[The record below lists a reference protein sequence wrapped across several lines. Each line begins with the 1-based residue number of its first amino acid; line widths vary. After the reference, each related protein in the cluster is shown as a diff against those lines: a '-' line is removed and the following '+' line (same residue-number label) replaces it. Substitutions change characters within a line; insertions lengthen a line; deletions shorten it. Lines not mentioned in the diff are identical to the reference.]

1 MSIATKLNE
10 FLDAFNISASSFA
23 KAIGVSA
30 ATISQIRS
38 ENYKGDVKSVSEKIE
53 KYINN
58 FSKNSPNP
66 IPKDEIYQSA
76 DLNTARYI
84 IESAV
89 NEREMA
95 LIYGMAGSGKT
106 TILKEYEKS
115 TPNAILI
122 EATAHTNARALIL
135 FLIAKLKIETKG
147 DLDARLRTL
156 CAYLKNAD
164 KVILIDEAEHL
175 PLRALE
181 DLRRIHDFS
190 GVALI
195 LCGTEVLLRN
205 LIGKSEKFSQLYSRI
220 GSKYVMEGLSK
231 DECEKAFC
239 KGIYEY
245 TNGNFRSSAKLYKR
259 AKSLANANK
268 TTLNDQ
274 NAAQLI
280 ASASQMVILG

>member
-58 FSKNSPNP
+58 FAKPS
-66 IPKDEIYQSA
+66 PKDEIYQSA

-115 TPNAILI
+115 APNAILI

-135 FLIAKLKIETKG
+135 FLIAKLKIEAKG

-205 LIGKSEKFSQLYSRI
+205 LLDTSPL
-220 GSKYVMEGLSK
+220 
-231 DECEKAFC
+231 KADILQ
-239 KGIYEY
+239 KP
-245 TNGNFRSSAKLYKR
+245 
-259 AKSLANANK
+259 
-268 TTLNDQ
+268 LN
-274 NAAQLI
+274 LLKKI
-280 ASASQMVILG
+280 HL

>member
-58 FSKNSPNP
+58 FAKPS
-66 IPKDEIYQSA
+66 PKDEIYQSA

-115 TPNAILI
+115 APNAILI

-135 FLIAKLKIETKG
+135 SLITKLKIETKG
-147 DLDARLRTL
+147 DLDA
-156 CAYLKNAD
+156 
-164 KVILIDEAEHL
+164 
-175 PLRALE
+175 
-181 DLRRIHDFS
+181 
-190 GVALI
+190 
-195 LCGTEVLLRN
+195 
-205 LIGKSEKFSQLYSRI
+205 
-220 GSKYVMEGLSK
+220 
-231 DECEKAFC
+231 
-239 KGIYEY
+239 
-245 TNGNFRSSAKLYKR
+245 
-259 AKSLANANK
+259 
-268 TTLNDQ
+268 
-274 NAAQLI
+274 
-280 ASASQMVILG
+280 

>member
-10 FLDAFNISASSFA
+10 FLDAFNMSASSFA

-58 FSKNSPNP
+58 FAKPNP
-66 IPKDEIYQSA
+66 SPKDEIYQSA

-115 TPNAILI
+115 APNAILI

-135 FLIAKLKIETKG
+135 FLIAKLKIEAKG

-231 DECEKAFC
+231 NECEKAFC

-268 TTLNDQ
+268 TTLNEQ

>member
-58 FSKNSPNP
+58 FAKPNP
-66 IPKDEIYQSA
+66 SPKDEIYQSA

-115 TPNAILI
+115 APNAILI

-135 FLIAKLKIETKG
+135 SLITKLKIETKG

-205 LIGKSEKFSQLYSRI
+205 L
-220 GSKYVMEGLSK
+220 
-231 DECEKAFC
+231 
-239 KGIYEY
+239 
-245 TNGNFRSSAKLYKR
+245 
-259 AKSLANANK
+259 
-268 TTLNDQ
+268 
-274 NAAQLI
+274 
-280 ASASQMVILG
+280 

>member
-58 FSKNSPNP
+58 FAKPS
-66 IPKDEIYQSA
+66 PKDEIYQSA

-115 TPNAILI
+115 AP
-122 EATAHTNARALIL
+122 NARALIL
-135 FLIAKLKIETKG
+135 FLIAKLKIEAKG

-205 LIGKSEKFSQLYSRI
+205 L
-220 GSKYVMEGLSK
+220 
-231 DECEKAFC
+231 
-239 KGIYEY
+239 
-245 TNGNFRSSAKLYKR
+245 
-259 AKSLANANK
+259 
-268 TTLNDQ
+268 
-274 NAAQLI
+274 
-280 ASASQMVILG
+280 